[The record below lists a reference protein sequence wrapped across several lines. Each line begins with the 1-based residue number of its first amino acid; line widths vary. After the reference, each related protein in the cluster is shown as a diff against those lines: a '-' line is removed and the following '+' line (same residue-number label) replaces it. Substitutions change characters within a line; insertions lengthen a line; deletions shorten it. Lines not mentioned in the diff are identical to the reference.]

1 MQIHPEPRRDM
12 RPWEHEL
19 RPSSRMRHGRAPP
32 LASPNP
38 APASHTNPHD
48 LLGWPCHHR
57 HRGGGSGRP
66 VARFAGGVVRRRA
79 NWRGLQAWWCWDI
92 VEDEMDK
99 REGRKK
105 KKKTVRWVPLVS
117 RSSHFCCPYTQ
128 KKMDWSHLMPAQPN
142 RKWIHPRL
150 TNLRHAHLISP
161 CLSTNCYLIK
171 PVEGST
177 NKNLTKRNLFLE
189 TLDNRWLLLLRL

>member
-1 MQIHPEPRRDM
+1 
-12 RPWEHEL
+12 
-19 RPSSRMRHGRAPP
+19 MRHGRAPP

-105 KKKTVRWVPLVS
+105 KKKLSDGFHLSVGHPTFVVPT
-117 RSSHFCCPYTQ
+117 P
-128 KKMDWSHLMPAQPN
+128 K
-142 RKWIHPRL
+142 RKWIG
-150 TNLRHAHLISP
+150 LIS
-161 CLSTNCYLIK
+161 CLLNLI
-171 PVEGST
+171 ENG
-177 NKNLTKRNLFLE
+177 F
-189 TLDNRWLLLLRL
+189 TLVSQT